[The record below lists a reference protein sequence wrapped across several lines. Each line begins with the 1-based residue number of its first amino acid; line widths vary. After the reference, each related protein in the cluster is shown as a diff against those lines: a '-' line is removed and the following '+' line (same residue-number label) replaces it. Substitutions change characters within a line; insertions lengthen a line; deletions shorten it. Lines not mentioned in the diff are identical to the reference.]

1 MGSVA
6 MEASIPCPLF
16 PYYFPK
22 LGISMDFSQ
31 KQTINFLKEKS
42 WETELIDASY
52 HVLTSFVFYVLY
64 HINEILMKYHNR
76 NKIRCNFFFAN
87 YITSKFTRVTCTH
100 VYKTLF
106 QMQLRLIRY
115 IMHLLLIT

>member
-22 LGISMDFSQ
+22 LGISMDISQ

-52 HVLTSFVFYVLY
+52 HVLTSFVFYVPC
-64 HINEILMKYHNR
+64 R
-76 NKIRCNFFFAN
+76 R
-87 YITSKFTRVTCTH
+87 
-100 VYKTLF
+100 
-106 QMQLRLIRY
+106 LRSISLDSGCVLIPPCRAE
-115 IMHLLLIT
+115 HDGW